1 MGVEGGGGL
10 DEEGLGCGRVVVL
23 GGLVG
28 EGEVVG
34 LEVGFWVWLLVRS
47 LRVGMVGEVGEAL
60 VPRSL
65 GLVEDVRRGM
75 RVERDGRRRRVV
87 QNMVG

>member
-1 MGVEGGGGL
+1 MGKTGDAAVMQVHTSGA
-10 DEEGLGCGRVVVL
+10 RVGVR

-47 LRVGMVGEVGEAL
+47 LRVGMMGEVGEAM